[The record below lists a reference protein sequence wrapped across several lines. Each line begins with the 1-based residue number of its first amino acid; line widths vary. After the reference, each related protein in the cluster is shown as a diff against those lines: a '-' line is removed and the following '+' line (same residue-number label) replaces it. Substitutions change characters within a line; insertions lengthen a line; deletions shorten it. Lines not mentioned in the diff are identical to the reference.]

1 MYRLI
6 GHVILV
12 TILYKKSCLFGKSK
26 LTRKQLKVNLSTMVE
41 ESLLME
47 QMQGSLGN

>member
-12 TILYKKSCLFGKSK
+12 TILNKKSCLFGKSK
-26 LTRKQLKVNLSTMVE
+26 LTRNAIKSKFIYNGRRITFDGADARISW
-41 ESLLME
+41 
-47 QMQGSLGN
+47 